1 MDTGSKFGF
10 FPWVI
15 SSGIKEDCSQSDV
28 TLAVILKEVWFLL
41 NYVSPPSDLCG
52 ITAARTD
59 LLVWGSAVSPG
70 VKTAGLLRGLEL

>member
-1 MDTGSKFGF
+1 MDTGSKFHF

-28 TLAVILKEVWFLL
+28 TLVVILKEVWVLL
-41 NYVSPPSDLCG
+41 NYVSPPSDLCR
-52 ITAARTD
+52 IAAARTD
-59 LLVWGSAVSPG
+59 LFVWGSVVSPG